1 MNYLDEL
8 NNNVYELST
17 SHGEVI
23 TVFNGCQHTLREV
36 LKKARSVVDLYN
48 LHGSFVVYKVDFFQG
63 IKHYDSTHKVKFIK
77 Q

>member
-8 NNNVYELST
+8 NNNIYELST
-17 SHGEVI
+17 SCGEII

-48 LHGSFVVYKVDFFQG
+48 LHRSFVVCKVDFFHG
-63 IKHYDSTHKVKFIK
+63 IKHYDLTHKVKFIK
-77 Q
+77 R